1 VSADAASASTSSTPT
16 GAEYELVERR
26 QLNAQRD
33 PYPDTVVVGR
43 IGRPHGVR
51 GLATVEVRTDDPDLR
66 FAPGVALRTDPPE
79 RGPLTVVDKRW
90 HSGTL
95 LLQLAGPSGEV
106 YGTREAVDELR
117 NTLLLVPVA
126 DLPAIDDPDSYYDH
140 QLVGLTARLPDGTVI
155 GEVTVVRHEAQDL
168 LVVRRPD
175 APEALIPFV
184 SAIVPTVDLAGGFL
198 VVDPPEGL
206 LEL

>member
-1 VSADAASASTSSTPT
+1 MSTQHEPT
-16 GAEYELVERR
+16 
-26 QLNAQRD
+26 
-33 PYPDTVVVGR
+33 DTVVVGR

-51 GLATVEVRTDDPDLR
+51 GLVTVEVRTDDPGLR
-66 FAPGVALRTDPPE
+66 FAPGEVLVTDPPG
-79 RGPLTVVDKRW
+79 RGPLTVVDMRW

-95 LLQLAGPSGEV
+95 LLQLAAPSGEV
-106 YGTREAVDELR
+106 YDTREAVDALR

-126 DLPAIDDPDSYYDH
+126 ALPPIEDPDSFYDH
-140 QLVGLTARLPDGTVI
+140 QLVGLTVQLPDGTVL
-155 GEVTVVRHEAQDL
+155 GEVTAVRHEAQDL

-206 LEL
+206 LDL

>member
-1 VSADAASASTSSTPT
+1 LSEQP
-16 GAEYELVERR
+16 L
-26 QLNAQRD
+26 
-33 PYPDTVVVGR
+33 DTVVVGR

-66 FAPGVALRTDPPE
+66 FAPGEVLITEPAA
-79 RGPLTVVDKRW
+79 RGPLTIVDKRW
-90 HSGTL
+90 HSGNL

-126 DLPAIDDPDSYYDH
+126 DLPEIEDPDSYYDH
-140 QLVGLTARLPDGTVI
+140 QLVGLSVRLPDGTVI
-155 GEVTVVRHEAQDL
+155 GEVGVVRHEAQDL

-175 APEALIPFV
+175 ASEALIPFV

>member
-1 VSADAASASTSSTPT
+1 LPENLHD
-16 GAEYELVERR
+16 
-26 QLNAQRD
+26 D
-33 PYPDTVVVGR
+33 DTVVVGR

-66 FAPGVALRTDPPE
+66 FAPGTVLRTDPAG

-95 LLQLAGPSGEV
+95 LLQLAAPSGEV
-106 YGTREAVDELR
+106 YETRETVDTLR
-117 NTLLLVPVA
+117 NTMLLVPVA
-126 DLPAIDDPDSYYDH
+126 DLPEIEEPDSYYDH
-140 QLVGLTARLPDGTVI
+140 QLVGLSAQLPDGSVI

-168 LVVRRPD
+168 LVIRR
-175 APEALIPFV
+175 AEGGEALVPFV
-184 SAIVPTVDLAGGFL
+184 AAIVPTVDVAGGFL

-206 LEL
+206 LDL